1 MCKIGLIVNP
11 VAGLGGRVG
20 LKGTDG
26 REVVEKARKL
36 GAKSEVPARTVRAI
50 WKLEHLRDQCVV
62 LTYPKTMGEQEVA
75 ECGFRV
81 SLVGHLAG
89 KESTAGD
96 TKAAAKEM
104 LKRGVNILVF
114 SGGDGTARDIYE
126 SVGTE
131 IVVVGIP
138 AGVKMHSGVFA
149 STPEKAGEL
158 AARYLE
164 GKERGVVEAEV
175 MDIDEDAF
183 REGEVQAR
191 LYGYLTVP
199 LDRQLVQGKKV
210 ATPPSEHAAQQAIA
224 AYVVDVME
232 SGVLYLVGPGTTT
245 RAIMKE
251 LGVPY
256 TLLGVDAVRDGKLVG
271 KDLAERD
278 LLKLL
283 GSGPAKLV
291 VSPIGGQG
299 HIFGR
304 GNQQLSPKV
313 IRRVG
318 RENIIVVATQ
328 GKLSS
333 LHGKPL
339 LVDTGDGALDQA
351 LSGYIRVMTGYR
363 EEVIHRVEC

>member
-26 REVVEKARKL
+26 PEVVEKALEL
-36 GAKSEVPARTVRAI
+36 GAKSEAPARTVRALRE
-50 WKLEHLRDQCVV
+50 LEHLRDECVA
-62 LTYPKTMGEQEVA
+62 LTYPGTMGEQEA
-75 ECGFRV
+75 AGCGFRV
-81 SLVGHLAG
+81 SLVGSLAG
-89 KESTAGD
+89 EESTAED
-96 TKAAAKEM
+96 TKAAAREM
-104 LKRGVNILVF
+104 LKRGVDILLF

-126 SVGTE
+126 SVGTKM
-131 IVVVGIP
+131 VVVGIP

-164 GKERGVVEAEV
+164 GKERGIVEAEV

-183 REGEVQAR
+183 RKGEVRAR
-191 LYGYLTVP
+191 LYGYLTIP

-224 AYVVDVME
+224 AYVVDNME
-232 SGVLYLVGPGTTT
+232 TGVLYLVGPGTTT
-245 RAIMKE
+245 RAIMEE
-251 LGVPY
+251 LGIPN
-256 TLLGVDAVRDGKLVG
+256 TLLGVDAVRDGELVG
-271 KDLAERD
+271 KDLSERD

-283 GSGPAKLV
+283 GSGPAKLI

-318 RENIIVVATQ
+318 RGNIIVVATQ

-339 LVDTGDGALDQA
+339 LVDTGDRALDLE
-351 LSGYIRVMTGYR
+351 LSGYIRVVTGYR
-363 EEVIHRVEC
+363 EEVVHRVEY